1 MIIPPED
8 GKKLIFLNASLLH
21 HRLRHLFKAGD
32 VRAHGIV
39 AGFAVRVRGPGD
51 LTFTDKKEQSL
62 AIIIVARLFRSQSR
76 KASVVL

>member
-1 MIIPPED
+1 M
-8 GKKLIFLNASLLH
+8 KKFMDE
-21 HRLRHLFKAGD
+21 FKA
-32 VRAHGIV
+32 
-39 AGFAVRVRGPGD
+39 FAMKGNMLD

>member
-1 MIIPPED
+1 MAQINVGLEF
-8 GKKLIFLNASLLH
+8 GREFEGELKTA
-21 HRLRHLFKAGD
+21 
-32 VRAHGIV
+32 
-39 AGFAVRVRGPGD
+39 

>member
-1 MIIPPED
+1 MDRILVVMKMDED
-8 GKKLIFLNASLLH
+8 QRDMLKEAAPDSRIDFVNPKELNEEQAE
-21 HRLRHLFKAGD
+21 AAD
-32 VRAHGIV
+32 V
-39 AGFAVRVRGPGD
+39 

>member
-1 MIIPPED
+1 MLN
-8 GKKLIFLNASLLH
+8 KLE
-21 HRLRHLFKAGD
+21 
-32 VRAHGIV
+32 V
-39 AGFAVRVRGPGD
+39 

>member
-1 MIIPPED
+1 M
-8 GKKLIFLNASLLH
+8 
-21 HRLRHLFKAGD
+21 
-32 VRAHGIV
+32 RAQKTMQTIAGIV
-39 AGFAVRVRGPGD
+39 GFRNKYEIYFNKYEIINNNRECYN

>member
-1 MIIPPED
+1 MFGYVVANVE
-8 GKKLIFLNASLLH
+8 KLT
-21 HRLRHLFKAGD
+21 D
-32 VRAHGIV
+32 
-39 AGFAVRVRGPGD
+39 D